1 MKHCLVSLVSDQTIP
16 NVLVALHF
24 RPDAL
29 LFLTTESMERKGKTD
44 AILQCL
50 AMRGLDYAER
60 HWRVSVREDSL
71 LHIEQELARWSQSQ
85 EEEFDYIVNLTGG
98 TKLMSIAAYDYF
110 QAFGSSMIYVPI
122 PKNEFLTPFPKRR
135 PKAPEALK
143 DRLTV
148 CEYLTAYGFKVANAS
163 DLDRKKELAEGRKEL
178 TRHIY
183 QNYQELKSFLA
194 NLYEA
199 MKTVAEDR
207 KRLKKG
213 LSFKL
218 PFQPPAQGQEILREM
233 GFQESAE
240 GWIKKGFH
248 RDDYEYLRGGW
259 LEERLYLALKE
270 VLPSESD
277 VLLGVQYT
285 NREGTSNELDVLFTL
300 QNRLHLVEC
309 KSLDAAEGSEAGGT
323 ASLTNFLYKLGALR
337 QEFGLTPVGYL
348 ATTSED
354 SLDKDGQPK
363 ESLVKRAKQF
373 NIEMLPLVQIQDL
386 EAWFQDKL
394 FGNSPLKG
402 AGLASQADIPS

>member
-1 MKHCLVSLVSDQTIP
+1 MKRCLVSLVSDQTIP

-24 RPDAL
+24 RPDTL
-29 LFLTTESMERKGKTD
+29 LFLTTESMEEKKKTD

-50 AMRGLDYAER
+50 SMRGLDYSER
-60 HWRVSVREDSL
+60 HWKVYVKEDSL
-71 LHIEQELARWSQSQ
+71 LNIEQELARWSQNQ

-143 DRLTV
+143 ERLTV

-163 DLDRKKELAEGRKEL
+163 DLDRKKELAERRKEL

-194 NLYEA
+194 DLYEA
-199 MKTVAEDR
+199 MKSAAEDR

-213 LSFKL
+213 LSFEVPLRPSAK
-218 PFQPPAQGQEILREM
+218 GEEILREM
-233 GFQESAE
+233 GFQESAS
-240 GWIKKGFH
+240 GWIKKDFN
-248 RDDYEYLRGGW
+248 REDYEYLRGGW

-270 VLPSESD
+270 ALPAKSD

-285 NREGTSNELDVLFTL
+285 NREGTFNELDVLFTL
-300 QNRLHLVEC
+300 ENRLYLVEC
-309 KSLDAAEGSEAGGT
+309 KSLDAAEGSEQGGAVT
-323 ASLTNFLYKLGALR
+323 LTSFLYKLGALR
-337 QEFGLTPVGYL
+337 QEFGLTPLGYL

-354 SLDKDGQPK
+354 ILDKDGRAK
-363 ESLVKRAKQF
+363 ETLLKRARQF
-373 NIEMLPLVQIQDL
+373 NIEILPLIQIQDL
-386 EAWFQDKL
+386 EAWFMDKFQGPRL
-394 FGNSPLKG
+394 VSPMV
-402 AGLASQADIPS
+402 PE